1 MEDWR
6 ILDKGYSLKTFII
19 LVQFLYNSLT
29 LKYDL
34 EYNNEH
40 LLTEVGENELIS
52 LVQTWLKLSVIGE
65 TAL

>member
-6 ILDKGYSLKTFII
+6 ILYKGYSLKTFII

-29 LKYDL
+29 LKYDM

-52 LVQTWLKLSVIGE
+52 LVQT
-65 TAL
+65 